1 MTDDIDAI
9 SKRTLLCG
17 VRCLVESCAR
27 RRRRKTR
34 MIMRGRIDLLNIH
47 DRVIIPYGALEGSS
61 DYSGRMRI

>member
-1 MTDDIDAI
+1 
-9 SKRTLLCG
+9 
-17 VRCLVESCAR
+17 
-27 RRRRKTR
+27 

>member
-17 VRCLVESCAR
+17 ALSCRVSWLVEGR
-27 RRRRKTR
+27 RETR

-47 DRVIIPYGALEGSS
+47 DRVIIPYGALGGSS
-61 DYSGRMRI
+61 NYSGRMRI